1 MISCTRAGRSHSV
14 EVVNSP
20 LIVGFFAS
28 FALIAAIGAQNAF
41 VLRQGIRREH
51 VLPVVALCTV
61 SDIVLIAAGI
71 AGVGALIAAHP
82 SALSVAKF
90 GGAAFL
96 VCYGLLAAKRAWR
109 PASLTPSDAAPAR
122 LAQVLITC
130 AALTFLNPHVY
141 LDTVVLLGA
150 LANEQHGGRW
160 LFGVGAVT
168 ASAVWFVSLGLGA
181 RRLAGLFA
189 SPMTWRVLD
198 GLIAVMMLALG
209 ISLAMS

>member
-1 MISCTRAGRSHSV
+1 MS
-14 EVVNSP
+14 SP
-20 LIVGFFAS
+20 LVLGFIAS
-28 FALIAAIGAQNAF
+28 FTLIAAIGAQNAF

-61 SDIVLIAAGI
+61 SDIVLISAGI
-71 AGVGALIAAHP
+71 AGVGALISAHP
-82 SALSVAKF
+82 SALNIAKF

-96 VCYGLLAAKRAWR
+96 VGYGLLAARRAWR
-109 PASLTPSDAAPAR
+109 PSSLKPSDAAPAR
-122 LAQVLITC
+122 LIEVLVTC

-150 LANEQHGGRW
+150 LANEHRDERW

-168 ASAVWFVSLGLGA
+168 ASAVWFSGLGLGA

-189 SPMTWRVLD
+189 TPLTWRILD
-198 GLIAVMMLALG
+198 GLIAVMMIGLGMSLAL
-209 ISLAMS
+209 S

>member
-1 MISCTRAGRSHSV
+1 MS
-14 EVVNSP
+14 SP
-20 LIVGFFAS
+20 LILGFIAS
-28 FALIAAIGAQNAF
+28 FTLIAAIGAQNAF

-61 SDIVLIAAGI
+61 SDIVLISAGI
-71 AGVGALIAAHP
+71 AGIGALISAHP
-82 SALSVAKF
+82 GALNIAKF

-96 VCYGLLAAKRAWR
+96 VGYGLLAACRAWR
-109 PASLTPSDAAPAR
+109 PSSLNPSEKAPAR
-122 LAQVLITC
+122 LIEVLVTC

-150 LANEQHGGRW
+150 LANEHRDQRW

-189 SPMTWRVLD
+189 NPLTWRILD
-198 GLIAVMMLALG
+198 GLIAVMMVGLG
-209 ISLAMS
+209 VSIGLS

>member
-1 MISCTRAGRSHSV
+1 M
-14 EVVNSP
+14 NSP
-20 LIVGFFAS
+20 VVVGFLAS

-51 VLPVVALCTV
+51 VLPVIAMCTL

-71 AGVGALIAAHP
+71 AGVGALINAHP
-82 SALSVAKF
+82 GAIDIAKF

-96 VCYGLLAAKRAWR
+96 VGYGLLAAKRAWR
-109 PASLTPSDAAPAR
+109 PSSLSPSDAAPAR
-122 LAQVLITC
+122 LAEVLVTC

-150 LANEQHGGRW
+150 LANEHRDERW

-168 ASAVWFVSLGLGA
+168 ASAVWFVGLGLGA
-181 RRLAGLFA
+181 RRLAGLF
-189 SPMTWRVLD
+189 STPSTWRVLD
-198 GLIAVMMLALG
+198 SLIAVTMLGLGVMLAVR
-209 ISLAMS
+209 